1 MSRTSLRLRPD
12 PRTACGAQ
20 SWRSAGSSA
29 RNRRSAGQAAGLLV
43 LALGLS
49 AACVQAAQR
58 YALRSTLDEAAST
71 TGTLSVERVEGGQH
85 LVVVQLSELPPPE
98 RIGPGL
104 KEFVVWLSAPSGKPE
119 NAGALEY
126 DRAHQSGSLLATTN
140 LGTFTVTVTG
150 ERDPGARAP
159 SGVLLA
165 ERKVV
170 TN

>member
-1 MSRTSLRLRPD
+1 M
-12 PRTACGAQ
+12 
-20 SWRSAGSSA
+20 W
-29 RNRRSAGQAAGLLV
+29 
-43 LALGLS
+43 LALGLT

-58 YALRSTLDEAAST
+58 YPLHSTLDEAMAT
-71 TGTLSVERVEGGQH
+71 TGTLSVERVEGGRH
-85 LVVVQLSELPPPE
+85 LVVVQLNELPPPE

-126 DRAHQSGSLLATTN
+126 DRAHQSGSLLATTS

-150 ERDPGARAP
+150 ERDPGARSP